1 MDNKLLQPGTM
12 LRGGTYRV
20 ERPLSSGGFGNTYV
34 VTNVSF
40 DETFAMKEFYM
51 KDINM
56 RDGNSV
62 TVSIPGNKMTFDTQR
77 NKFMKEA
84 KRLRKLTN
92 NHIVGVHDLFE
103 ENGTTYYIMDFIDG
117 ESLSAR
123 MKRTG
128 QPLSEAE
135 TMDVLHQVLDALE
148 VVHQQGI
155 WHLDLKPANIMMNKE
170 GKALLI
176 DFGASKQMR
185 ADEGLT
191 STSGLCY
198 TPGYAPIEQMEQ
210 NLDRFGPWTDIYSL
224 GATLYNLLTRNALP
238 TPMELLEEGEGVLKF
253 PPTVSP
259 KMRQLVFQMMQPS
272 RLKRPQSIAEV
283 RRLLKGEKPAVGEET
298 IVNTPKPADEE
309 TRIIS
314 TPKQEA
320 PKPPTPKPVSP
331 AKPTPPPAAFTPPP
345 ASKTPLWPFIAVG
358 AVVLLLLGV
367 GGVFLGSKLLKGGD
381 NSDIVAVADSVAA
394 PDSVVADQS
403 LTAQAM
409 PEPAEQ
415 TTPSAPVKETPEATP
430 APTKTEKPVAQETP
444 PANNIR
450 QTEAAVTQTQ
460 QTTQT
465 TQTTQNTA
473 KKEEASADNTV
484 HDVAEQMP
492 SYPGGLSALMSFLS
506 KSIKYPLVAE
516 ENGIQGRVMVAFVVE
531 KDGSISNVKVT
542 RSVDPSL
549 DKEALRVVKSMP
561 RWTPGRIDG
570 KPVRVKYT
578 VPVTFRLS

>member
-1 MDNKLLQPGTM
+1 MQPGTM

-20 ERPLSSGGFGNTYV
+20 ERSLSSGGFGNTYV
-34 VTNVSF
+34 VTNVNF
-40 DETFAMKEFYM
+40 EETFAMKEFYM

-56 RDGNSV
+56 RSGNTV
-62 TVSIPGNKMTFDTQR
+62 TVSIPDNKSTFDTQR

-92 NHIVGVHDLFE
+92 AHIVGVHDLFE

-135 TMDVLHQVLDALE
+135 TLDVLQQVLDALDA
-148 VVHQQGI
+148 VHQQGI

-185 ADEGLT
+185 ADDGMT

-224 GATLYNLLTRNALP
+224 GATVYHLLTRNSLP
-238 TPMELLEEGEGVLKF
+238 SPMELLEEGESALQF

-259 KMRQLVFQMMQPS
+259 KMQQLVYRMMQPN

-283 RRLLKGEKPAVGEET
+283 RQLLKGEKPAASEET
-298 IVNTPKPADEE
+298 VVGAPKPVEEETRVISAPKPA
-309 TRIIS
+309 
-314 TPKQEA
+314 A
-320 PKPPTPKPVSP
+320 PKPPTPNTAAP
-331 AKPTPPPAAFTPPP
+331 KPTSSVQSSAHQRP
-345 ASKTPLWPFIAVG
+345 ASAYEQPPKRSTPVWPFIAVG
-358 AVVLLLLGV
+358 AVVLLLLLGA
-367 GGVFLGSKLLKGGD
+367 GGIFLGSKLLKGGD
-381 NSDIVAVADSVAA
+381 NDEVVAVVDSVAA
-394 PDSVVADQS
+394 DSVVADQS

-415 TTPSAPVKETPEATP
+415 TTPSAPVRETPETTP
-430 APTKTEKPVAQETP
+430 APAKPEKPVAQETP
-444 PANNIR
+444 PSNNSR
-450 QTEAAVTQTQ
+450 QTEATVSQTQ

-465 TQTTQNTA
+465 TVA
-473 KKEEASADNTV
+473 KEEVSADNTV
-484 HDVAEQMP
+484 HDAAEQMP
-492 SYPGGLSALMSFLS
+492 SFPGGQSAMMSYLS

-516 ENGIQGRVMVAFVVE
+516 ENGIQGRVIVSFVVE
-531 KDGSISNVKVT
+531 KDGSISSVKVT
-542 RSVDPSL
+542 HGVDPSL
-549 DKEALRVVKSMP
+549 DKEAVRVVKSMP

-578 VPVTFRLS
+578 VPVAFRLS